1 MNQKAKWVISLL
13 PLFLVG
19 FLISQEEKFFSPGT
33 KENYKITYFQPKD
46 LSRDAFL
53 VSVRTLRP
61 DIFLEELKAKPP
73 KWRIQVEGVVGIK
86 RKKNSNEIIER
97 RGIIYADIYESY
109 IQLDKDDP
117 FLVNFEII
125 LYSKIEPGEAN
136 VQLFR
141 IEGEE
146 ENLVA
151 NYRIEIPERYSNP
164 GKQPIVYFITP
175 EAGKRGD
182 TITVTGKNFGNDI
195 DDIVLYFGEFIKT
208 EQGEVY
214 REILERKPFY
224 LSSVNEEGNQELK
237 FHIPSRTDL
246 TEDYLYKRNLTLQV
260 NVNGRPSGLLK
271 LVVLTESWKLW
282 LGLFSI
288 LILALLYLC
297 LVFILKKFNF
307 LDMLFID
314 KTTNTYSLS
323 RFQALIW
330 TVVLI
335 GGYFYIAICNGLLLG
350 TGVIP
355 DFPPSLIGLLSVSYV
370 GLIGANGLGSKKPKN
385 EIIDTPPQ
393 LSNLFS
399 SGGSIDMAR
408 LQLFAFTVVGT
419 LIYLYNLFK
428 VNPLNGLPEIPTTL
442 LGLMGVSQT
451 GYLSGKVLG
460 DKAIVNMLKPSY
472 IPKGIGNLKIQI
484 IGAGFTKNTKVL
496 LDEFVEPLDT
506 IFISQTSLAFV
517 IPEAG
522 FYDTGKKNLTL
533 MPNDATTIVVE
544 NCFEVISIEPN
555 KIPANAGATIEVN
568 ISEAEADAE
577 ITLYGDS
584 DEVYEPSNI
593 TLSDKGFALELPP
606 MLVGFKWLSIYY
618 PSKNK
623 TVDIENAIEVYSVD
637 DSFIDPNAE
646 PPESWDGDDEDN
658 GNENSPNDSGTVAF
672 DSVTEITIEENK
684 SQITKKEIPKRRR
697 SPSSATYQYLEF
709 TINP

>member
-1 MNQKAKWVISLL
+1 MQKYYGPTQRKYANRKQGGSWNKGEFILPYLNIQSSVSDNQNMNQKAKWVISLL

-19 FLISQEEKFFSPGT
+19 FLISQEEKFFSSST

-53 VSVRTLRP
+53 VSVRTRRP

-86 RKKNSNEIIER
+86 RKKNSNEIIEK

-117 FLVNFEII
+117 FLVNFEVI

-151 NYRIEIPERYSNP
+151 NYQIEIPERYSNP
-164 GKQPIVYFITP
+164 GKQPIVYSITP

-182 TITVTGKNFGNDI
+182 TITVIGKNFGNDI

-246 TEDYLYKRNLTLQV
+246 TKDYLYKRNLTLQV

-297 LVFILKKFNF
+297 LVFVLKKFNF
-307 LDMLFID
+307 SDMLFID

-323 RFQALIW
+323 RFQAFIW

-350 TGVIP
+350 KGVIP

-370 GLIGANGLGSKKPKN
+370 G
-385 EIIDTPPQ
+385 
-393 LSNLFS
+393 
-399 SGGSIDMAR
+399 
-408 LQLFAFTVVGT
+408 
-419 LIYLYNLFK
+419 
-428 VNPLNGLPEIPTTL
+428 
-442 LGLMGVSQT
+442 
-451 GYLSGKVLG
+451 
-460 DKAIVNMLKPSY
+460 
-472 IPKGIGNLKIQI
+472 
-484 IGAGFTKNTKVL
+484 
-496 LDEFVEPLDT
+496 
-506 IFISQTSLAFV
+506 
-517 IPEAG
+517 
-522 FYDTGKKNLTL
+522 
-533 MPNDATTIVVE
+533 
-544 NCFEVISIEPN
+544 
-555 KIPANAGATIEVN
+555 
-568 ISEAEADAE
+568 
-577 ITLYGDS
+577 
-584 DEVYEPSNI
+584 
-593 TLSDKGFALELPP
+593 
-606 MLVGFKWLSIYY
+606 
-618 PSKNK
+618 
-623 TVDIENAIEVYSVD
+623 
-637 DSFIDPNAE
+637 
-646 PPESWDGDDEDN
+646 
-658 GNENSPNDSGTVAF
+658 
-672 DSVTEITIEENK
+672 
-684 SQITKKEIPKRRR
+684 
-697 SPSSATYQYLEF
+697 
-709 TINP
+709 